1 MLKNGLW
8 LLSFLWLPPPL
19 LSGPGALWHLERVY
33 SHPVFRH
40 SAGVPLKNRVAV
52 SPFHRYLERVYSH
65 PVFHTSPS
73 IYTETYVWLHSR
85 LVPGCSV
92 LLEEGGGRTLGLFSR
107 RVLCTSLGVAPAGSK
122 HSRGLNGLS
131 SIRAVCGCN
140 TPLGVE
146 KKNRGCTRNQEKRT
160 YGSIVGYARM

>member
-1 MLKNGLW
+1 M
-8 LLSFLWLPPPL
+8 
-19 LSGPGALWHLERVY
+19 
-33 SHPVFRH
+33 
-40 SAGVPLKNRVAV
+40 KNRVAV

-73 IYTETYVWLHSR
+73 IYSETYVWLHSR

-131 SIRAVCGCN
+131 STSRCG
-140 TPLGVE
+140 
-146 KKNRGCTRNQEKRT
+146 KKNRGCVRHQEKRT

>member
-1 MLKNGLW
+1 MASGYIQPPGFFRHSAGAPLKNRVAV
-8 LLSFLWLPPPL
+8 STFDRY
-19 LSGPGALWHLERVY
+19 LERVY

-122 HSRGLNGLS
+122 HSRGQSGGWCS
-131 SIRAVCGCN
+131 KTAS
-140 TPLGVE
+140 
-146 KKNRGCTRNQEKRT
+146 
-160 YGSIVGYARM
+160 GY

>member
-1 MLKNGLW
+1 M
-8 LLSFLWLPPPL
+8 
-19 LSGPGALWHLERVY
+19 R
-33 SHPVFRH
+33 
-40 SAGVPLKNRVAV
+40 GVAPWGVAW
-52 SPFHRYLERVYSH
+52 
-65 PVFHTSPS
+65 T

-131 SIRAVCGCN
+131 SIRAVFGCN

-146 KKNRGCTRNQEKRT
+146 KKTGAVYEITKSVHT
-160 YGSIVGYARM
+160 AP